1 MDNKKSVPKKLSF
14 ISIYFLGINAV
25 IGSGT
30 FLLPSTI
37 YHYMNLAAIGVLLCT
52 AITVSMI
59 ALCYADLSS
68 RFTGSGAAWL
78 YSYNAFGRFSGYE
91 LGIFTWFLG
100 CTTLSAEVVA
110 LLTILRSF
118 LPIFKNPIVYGAG
131 VVVLILLFSII
142 NFFGRSWVKAVNNI
156 SAAAK
161 IITLIVFIVVG
172 AFFIKMQHYTPI
184 IPKAALTGV
193 GPFFKHFGAAFT
205 PIFYLFTGFS
215 FIPIAAKQMKNPEKN
230 VPRGLI
236 AVMTSVTILDCLML
250 LVAIGLSGDKL
261 GGYTDPLASALK
273 TGVGE
278 WGFALMIVGMLISIF
293 GVAFSASFNTP
304 SLIASLATEH
314 SMLPKWIGKK
324 NKHDAPWVGI
334 ILTAVLSLALCTQD
348 YLFLVNCTVLAS
360 FVQYVPSILAVIKFK
375 HTNEYPTHGFSLPG
389 KYTIPIIAL
398 LISCYMVTNFNAKTL
413 LLGAVVAVI
422 AAGCYFFIDKDKGEE
437 KRHEAYLASLR
448 NDVDDLGNDVTDL
461 GNDISKKM

>member
-1 MDNKKSVPKKLSF
+1 MTMENNQKSVPKKLSF

-37 YHYMNLAAIGVLLCT
+37 YHYMNLSAIGVLLCT
-52 AITVSMI
+52 AVTVSMI

-68 RFTGSGAAWL
+68 RFKGSGAAWL
-78 YSYNAFGRFSGYE
+78 YSYNAFGRFAGYE

-110 LLTILRSF
+110 LLTVLKSF
-118 LPIFKNPIVYGAG
+118 LPIFKNSLVYAAG

-142 NFFGRSWVKAVNNI
+142 NFFGRSLVKLVNNI

-161 IITLIVFIVVG
+161 ILTLLAFIIIGV
-172 AFFIKMQHYTPI
+172 FFIKKAHFTPI
-184 IPKAALTGV
+184 IPKAALK
-193 GPFFKHFGAAFT
+193 GPLPFLKHFGAAFT

-215 FIPIAAKQMKNPEKN
+215 FIPIAAKQMNHPEKN
-230 VPRGLI
+230 IPRVLI

-250 LVAIGLSGDKL
+250 IVAIGLSGSKL
-261 GGYTDPLASALK
+261 GGYSNPLASALR

-314 SMLPKWIGKK
+314 GMLPKWIGKK

-334 ILTAVLSLALCTQD
+334 IFTAILSLALCTQS
-348 YLFLVNCTVLAS
+348 YLFLVACTVLAS

-375 HTNEYPTHGFSLPG
+375 HSDEYPTHGFSLPG
-389 KYTIPIIAL
+389 KYTIPVIAL
-398 LISCYMVTNFNAKTL
+398 IISCYMITNFTAVTL
-413 LLGAVVAVI
+413 LLGGAVAVI
-422 AAGCYFFIDKDKGEE
+422 AAGCYFFIDHDKLAD
-437 KRHEAYLASLR
+437 KRHEEFLDSLR
-448 NDVDDLGNDVTDL
+448 
-461 GNDISKKM
+461 KKI

>member
-1 MDNKKSVPKKLSF
+1 MKNNQKSMPKKLSF

-37 YHYMNLAAIGVLLCT
+37 YHYMNLSAIGVLLCT

-68 RFTGSGAAWL
+68 RFKGSGAAWL
-78 YSYNAFGRFSGYE
+78 YSYNAFGRFAGYE

-110 LLTILRSF
+110 LLTVLKSF
-118 LPIFKNPIVYGAG
+118 LPIFKNSLVYAAG

-142 NFFGRSWVKAVNNI
+142 NFFGRSLVKLVNNV

-161 IITLIVFIVVG
+161 ILTLLAFIIIGV
-172 AFFIKMQHYTPI
+172 FFIKKAHFTPI
-184 IPKAALTGV
+184 IPKAALK
-193 GPFFKHFGAAFT
+193 GPLPFLKHFGAAFT

-215 FIPIAAKQMKNPEKN
+215 FIPIAAKQMNHPEKN
-230 VPRGLI
+230 IPRVLI
-236 AVMTSVTILDCLML
+236 AVMGSVTVLDCLML
-250 LVAIGLSGDKL
+250 IVAIGLSGTKL
-261 GGYTDPLASALK
+261 SGYSNPLASALK

-314 SMLPKWIGKK
+314 GMLPRWIGKK

-334 ILTAVLSLALCTQD
+334 IFTAILSLALCTQS
-348 YLFLVNCTVLAS
+348 YLFLVACTVLAS

-375 HTNEYPTHGFSLPG
+375 HSNEYPTHGFSLPG

-398 LISCYMVTNFNAKTL
+398 IISCYMITNFTAVTL
-413 LLGAVVAVI
+413 LLGGAVAVI
-422 AAGCYFFIDKDKGEE
+422 AAGCYFFIDHDKAAD
-437 KRHEAYLASLR
+437 KRHAEFLASLR
-448 NDVDDLGNDVTDL
+448 
-461 GNDISKKM
+461 KKI

>member
-1 MDNKKSVPKKLSF
+1 MKEQTSVPKKLSF

-37 YHYMNLAAIGVLLCT
+37 YKYMNLMAIAVLLCT
-52 AITVSMI
+52 ALTVSMI
-59 ALCYADLSS
+59 ALCYADLSA
-68 RFTGSGAAWL
+68 RFKGSGAAWL
-78 YSYNAFGRFSGYE
+78 YSYNAFGRFAGYE

-110 LLTILRSF
+110 LLTILKSF
-118 LPIFKNPIVYGAG
+118 LPVFKDPVVYTCGVIF
-131 VVVLILLFSII
+131 LILLFSII

-161 IITLIVFIVVG
+161 IITLIVFIAVG
-172 AFFIKMQHYTPI
+172 VFFVKKFNYSHI
-184 IPKAALTGV
+184 IPAAALTGV

-230 VPRGLI
+230 IPRVLI

-250 LVAIGLSGDKL
+250 LVAIGLAGNKL
-261 GGYTDPLASALK
+261 GGYSNPLASALK

-278 WGFALMIVGMLISIF
+278 WGFAFMIVGMLISIF

-314 SMLPKWIGKK
+314 DMLPSWMGKK

-334 ILTAVLSLALCTQD
+334 IFTAILSGALATQS
-348 YLFLVNCTVLAS
+348 YLFLVSCTVLAS

-398 LISCYMVTNFNAKTL
+398 LISCYMVTNFTAKTL
-413 LLGAVVAVI
+413 LIGSAVAVI
-422 AAGCYFFIDKDKGEE
+422 AAGCYFFIDRDKDKEA
-437 KRHEAYLASLR
+437 KHEAWLASLR
-448 NDVDDLGNDVTDL
+448 NKDFKD
-461 GNDISKKM
+461 